1 MDPHHS
7 HADWE
12 QVLVPGS
19 VTSVA
24 ADGDTVLVSCTSGH
38 VARLPGDTGH
48 VTLVAACPGEEGDTW
63 TSSGVG
69 VGGGLVT
76 VTRWGRDRGEAVVAQ
91 LEVRRGED
99 MGLLHTLRR
108 RKPDKNFCSLLAG
121 NSVFIRCHLLALL
134 IFRFSFDN
142 SNVAGRAARCGSW
155 SGLTTVITSVSG

>member
-1 MDPHHS
+1 MTSPPVDPHHS

-19 VTSVA
+19 ITSVA
-24 ADGDTVLVSCTSGH
+24 ADADTVLVGCTSGH

-48 VTLVAACPGEEGDTW
+48 VTLVAACPGEEGEGDTW
-63 TSSGVG
+63 TSSRVG

-108 RKPDKNFCSLLAG
+108 RRPDKNFSSLLAG
-121 NSVFIRCHLLALL
+121 NSVFIRYYLAYYL
-134 IFRFSFDN
+134 
-142 SNVAGRAARCGSW
+142 A
-155 SGLTTVITSVSG
+155 